1 MVMRALQEI
10 SFVRWCISYYPC
22 PSSVSPSTQKS
33 LIMITQTWVNIP
45 VSCHFQFWETVII
58 MIMAM
63 FLSFR
68 ECEFPGQD
76 IFGTLS
82 HNTFSL
88 SFLLTTD
95 PGASASL
102 GGMASTGAS
111 GTNAVRYGTMKQNVL
126 NLEVIL
132 PNGSVIKT
140 SGNKTRTRW
149 ERLLTGKYTLWT
161 FQRVRVVK
169 IYCEDGNCWWSKL
182 FLLHVSLSMM
192 TNDDDVHDWHQPR
205 WQMTQHFLLC
215 MKVSDWKIF
224 LFEPGKRRQVITW
237 PNSLSDQKEL
247 LELLQNLP

>member
-1 MVMRALQEI
+1 MVMRVLQEL
-10 SFVRWCISYYPC
+10 SFVLWCISYYPC

-68 ECEFPGQD
+68 KCEFPGQD

-88 SFLLTTD
+88 PFILTTD

-126 NLEVIL
+126 NLEIIL

-149 ERLLTGKYTLWT
+149 ERLLTGKYTLSNISACESRKNLLWRWRLLMIKN
-161 FQRVRVVK
+161 FSSSVWVVDDDK
-169 IYCEDGNCWWSKL
+169 WWCPWLASTTL
-182 FLLHVSLSMM
+182 
-192 TNDDDVHDWHQPR
+192 TNDTTFSIVYEGVW
-205 WQMTQHFLLC
+205 L
-215 MKVSDWKIF
+215 K
-224 LFEPGKRRQVITW
+224 
-237 PNSLSDQKEL
+237 
-247 LELLQNLP
+247 NLPFLNQENVGRL